1 MATSTYKTFL
11 MVGSTSGSPASTTY
25 SKLVDIISFPDMGGA
40 PERIDVTTLS
50 DKMRHYVNG
59 VQDVGDNMDFV
70 ANYDKT
76 DYTTVKG
83 HEGSKKKY
91 SVWFGGTES
100 SGTVTPTGSEGKFD
114 FEAELSVYV
123 NGGGVNDP
131 RHMTIS
137 MALQSDIVAS

>member
-11 MVGSTSGSPASTTY
+11 MVGSTSGSPATTTY

-76 DYTTVKG
+76 DYTTVKA
-83 HEGSKKKY
+83 HEGSTKKY

-114 FEAELSVYV
+114 FDAELSVYV

>member
-11 MVGSTSGSPASTTY
+11 MVGSTSGSPATTTY

-76 DYTTVKG
+76 DYTPVKAQQRYT
-83 HEGSKKKY
+83 KTY

-114 FEAELSVYV
+114 FDAELSVYV

>member
-11 MVGSTSGSPASTTY
+11 MIGSTSGSPATTTY
-25 SKLVDIISFPDMGGA
+25 SKLVDIVNFPDMGGA

-59 VQDVGDNMDFV
+59 VQDAGESMDFL
-70 ANYDKT
+70 ANYDKS
-76 DYTTVKG
+76 DYTTLSSHAG
-83 HEGSKKKY
+83 TKKKY

-100 SGTVTPTGSEGKFD
+100 SGVVTPTGSEGKFD

-123 NGGGVNDP
+123 NGAGVNEG
-131 RHMTIS
+131 RQMTIS
-137 MALQSDIVAS
+137 MALQSDIVVS